1 MQKNRARLAR
11 GSELTAAIAAKG
23 FGWKNVPKCDGKACR
38 KNRKSLGVGEQG
50 YGTTPRPFRAYAL
63 NPLTTL
69 GISRVVRF
77 RLEAFDKR

>member
-1 MQKNRARLAR
+1 MQKNPARVAR

-38 KNRKSLGVGEQG
+38 KNRKSLGVGEQRCR
-50 YGTTPRPFRAYAL
+50 TTPRPFRAYAL

-69 GISRVVRF
+69 PDIKSSSVSPRSI
-77 RLEAFDKR
+77 